1 MKKFLSILLAL
12 AVGFTFTFGSAMSA
26 FAEPADNTK
35 VTEATVMA
43 DTLSAAN
50 YAKAQEKTAMDKAID
65 ALFGNETVK
74 TFNGTNVSKASV
86 TAVFTKVYEEAT
98 ADIDKQYNE
107 KLAAIQAA
115 IIADNA
121 SGEQFSGYF
130 TTGTAEDGYPQVDA
144 TWTVYNATTVYSDLF
159 KSDGTGTKAKDVYS
173 EEFTSLKNA
182 TITAIQA
189 IDLTVYSTDAKGA
202 TESNYDKASRLV
214 AQALNEITILQPAD
228 NANATAFINAIAKLY
243 KIYTPGVNA
252 AGPTGDLFAGTNVS
266 GKSYAPGL
274 DNIQKTTAEPTEAA
288 KLQWAQDKVLGELT
302 AAITSAKNSAIKTLN
317 DAIIEEN
324 LKTKPN
330 QTIIDKAKEDIATA
344 EAQYAAALDVA
355 TYLVKDCDDYNELV
369 TVDPTTFTKSLTDA
383 SKWSFTAGVSKF
395 AGNNYTLAKCKDI
408 TDKIAELNAD
418 AELAKKSVELDG
430 TTYAE
435 IDKAL
440 KSATKKAYYGDLTV
454 SIKKASDS
462 ELLKDRKAD
471 LIGKDDKSQVKVNN
485 KTYDAV
491 EAWDKALTST
501 YNKDKFDAVRKV
513 MDDAKTAIKAAK
525 TTADADAAF
534 LAGIDALKA
543 VPTKS
548 DKTLAQAKKDFADL
562 KTKYEKDI
570 KAYADYK
577 AASYPAKTYKYDANK
592 FKANL
597 VKEFLNAYTVDE
609 LTAIY
614 NDDVAKVD
622 ALKTEAQLKEDKAAI
637 EKQIAAI
644 PTKVTVED
652 KASVEAARKA
662 LDEHN
667 EYCDFI
673 GNTTEK
679 IVVVTPLVNAEN
691 AIKNAEIKA
700 IEDAYD
706 AIVKDNKVTLDEK
719 AAIEALR
726 TAFDN
731 YCKAYTPENAAPAEV
746 VTAAGKVTEASVA
759 TLEAQLYTKEAD
771 KVKEMIAVLDV
782 NNIDAA
788 AVKAAREAYDALNED
803 YQFGGSYYDKLVALE
818 KTLAGNADENAKA
831 YVQDLAIAVRTAKV
845 GKKVKVTVKA
855 DVQTLIDNGYTVT
868 YKFYKSTKKG
878 SGYKNTVNKTTN
890 TYTNTNPVKGKNYY
904 KVKLV
909 VKNADGAV
917 VATTPLTQCK
927 YGVRTIK

>member
-50 YAKAQEKTAMDKAID
+50 YAKAQEKTAMDNAIN
-65 ALFGNETVK
+65 ALFANETVK
-74 TFNGTNVSKASV
+74 TFGTTNVSKASV
-86 TAVFTKVYEEAT
+86 TAAFTKVYEEAT
-98 ADIDKQYNE
+98 ANIDKQYNE

-130 TTGTAEDGYPQVDA
+130 TTGTAEDGYPKVDA
-144 TWTVYNATTVYSDLF
+144 TWTAYNATTVYSNLF
-159 KSDGTGTKAKDVYS
+159 KADGTGAKAKEVYS

-228 NANATAFINAIAKLY
+228 NANATAFVNAIAKLY

-252 AGPTGDLFAGTNVS
+252 AGPTGDLFEGTNAS

-330 QTIIDKAKEDIATA
+330 QTIIDNAKEDIATA
-344 EAQYAAALDVA
+344 EAQYAAALDVV

-369 TVDPTTFTKSLTDA
+369 TVDPVTFTNSSTDA
-383 SKWSFTAGVSKF
+383 SKWSFAPSGSKF
-395 AGNNYTLAKCKDI
+395 AGNNYTLVKCKDI

-513 MDDAKTAIKAAK
+513 MDDAKAAIKAAK

-534 LAGIDALKA
+534 LAGIDDLKA

-570 KAYADYK
+570 RAYADYK
-577 AASYPAKTYKYDANK
+577 AASYPAKTYKYLANN
-592 FKANL
+592 FKNNL

-673 GNTTEK
+673 GNTTQK

-845 GKKVKVTVKA
+845 GKKVKVTVNA

-878 SGYKNTVNKTTN
+878 SGYKNTVNKTAN